1 MQTYTGIAPVTE
13 KSGKKTWIHFRWACP
28 KFLRQSFHEWAGHS
42 IPHSVW
48 ARAYYQQQRSKG
60 QDHHAAVRA
69 LAFKWIRVAF
79 RCWKDGVVY
88 DERKYLASLARRG
101 SPLATVAVT
110 AKTL

>member
-1 MQTYTGIAPVTE
+1 
-13 KSGKKTWIHFRWACP
+13 
-28 KFLRQSFHEWAGHS
+28 
-42 IPHSVW
+42 VW